1 MKLDDLVVSPV
12 YDSSLKLRRHL
23 KAIRENQVSVAY
35 MILYV
40 NGIDFEITAVGPPLA
55 SAARECLQELQKID
69 QHTMTNIWSV
79 STKDGGMWTT
89 EQRHMLKYGEE
100 R

>member
-23 KAIRENQVSVAY
+23 KAIRENKPSMAAMFFYLQGY
-35 MILYV
+35 
-40 NGIDFEITAVGPPLA
+40 DFEITATGPPLA
-55 SAARECLQELQKID
+55 SAARECLRELD
-69 QHTMTNIWSV
+69 DHAMTNIWSC
-79 STKDGGMWTT
+79 STKDGGVWTPD
-89 EQRHMLKYGEE
+89 ERHILKYGEE

>member
-1 MKLDDLVVSPV
+1 MADMSQYSKP
-12 YDSSLKLRRHL
+12 DSGLKLRRHL
-23 KAIRENQVSVAY
+23 KAIRDNQVSVAY

-55 SAARECLQELQKID
+55 SAARECLNELSYDGI
-69 QHTMTNIWSV
+69 NVWSC

-89 EQRHMLKYGEE
+89 EQRHMLKYGTE
-100 R
+100 RE

>member
-55 SAARECLQELQKID
+55 SAARECLNELKYDGI
-69 QHTMTNIWSV
+69 NVWSC